1 MKKKWERNDT
11 QEWIMVK
18 AREYIAPCYA
28 KAKKLQFHY
37 ENNKE
42 NFNNKKL
49 YEGKKGKSYTRNSKQ
64 AKNSIAFYV
73 QRKLN
78 ILWTI
83 QQKHYEQRVS
93 FSEKF

>member
-1 MKKKWERNDT
+1 
-11 QEWIMVK
+11 MVK

-42 NFNNKKL
+42 KFNNKKL

-64 AKNSIAFYV
+64 AKNSIALCS
-73 QRKLN
+73 KE
-78 ILWTI
+78 T
-83 QQKHYEQRVS
+83 KHFVNNPTKTLRTTS
-93 FSEKF
+93 FFF